1 MSIGDKF
8 RRTGAFVVDLMIAKM
23 FTQVVLSVL
32 ALLVSSLW
40 SDKVSGLSLNDDM
53 ALPVLLATVVIMLL
67 TYIGIYLGYCA
78 VCFKMINKSLGK
90 YLLQVENSR
99 GIAQLDLSSY
109 LSREREKIVYFLAT
123 LGFMQR
129 TQRYSFTC
137 MTENLC
143 MRSTPS
149 KLRSNISF

>member
-8 RRTGAFVVDLMIAKM
+8 RRTGAFVIDLMIAKM

-32 ALLVSSLW
+32 AFLVSSLW
-40 SDKVSGLSLNDDM
+40 SDKVTGFSLNDDM
-53 ALPVLLATVVIMLL
+53 ALPILLATVVIMLL

-90 YLLQVENSR
+90 YLLQVKNSR

-109 LSREREKIVYFLAT
+109 LSREKEKIVYFLAT
-123 LGFMQR
+123 LGLYAA
-129 TQRYSFTC
+129 YSAIQFY
-137 MTENLC
+137 MYDREPLHEVHAQQ
-143 MRSTPS
+143 SQ
-149 KLRSNISF
+149 K